1 MAEVAVTSA
10 DRREEEKQMS
20 QQQIYQPQNAK
31 QREDKSNRARM
42 LISCPDR
49 AGIVAAVSQF
59 LYEQGANIVQ
69 SDQYTMDPEGGM
81 FFMRIEFDL
90 QDLELRLA
98 SLQEDFTRVADR
110 FEMRWSIFRA
120 ARKKRV
126 AIFVSKEDHALL
138 ELLWQWQ
145 AGDLDAEISMVIS
158 NHEDMRGLVESFGIP
173 YHYIPVTPDTKPEAE
188 RQQRE
193 LTVGKVDLIVLAR
206 YMQIIPPKF
215 IEQFHNRIINIHHSF
230 LPAFVGGKPYQQ
242 AYDRGVKLIGATA
255 HYVTEELDGGPI
267 IEQDIQRVS
276 HRDNVNELKRIGR
289 HIERIVLARAVKWHI
304 EDRLL
309 VFQNKTVA
317 FV

>member
-1 MAEVAVTSA
+1 MT
-10 DRREEEKQMS
+10 
-20 QQQIYQPQNAK
+20 QIYQPQEIK
-31 QREDKSNRARM
+31 RREDKSIRARM

-90 QDLELRLA
+90 QELEQRLTT
-98 SLQEDFTRVADR
+98 LQEDFTRVADR
-110 FEMRWSIFRA
+110 FSMRWSIFRA
-120 ARKKRV
+120 VRRKRI
-126 AIFVSKEDHALL
+126 AIFVSKEDHCLL

-145 AGDLDAEISMVIS
+145 AGDLDATISMVIS
-158 NHEDMRGLVESFGIP
+158 NHDDMRGLVESFGITF
-173 YHYIPVTPDTKPEAE
+173 HHIPVTADTKQEAE
-188 RQQRE
+188 KKQLE
-193 LTVGKVDLIVLAR
+193 LTSGKVDLVVLAR
-206 YMQIIPPKF
+206 YMQIITPKF
-215 IEQFHNRIINIHHSF
+215 IEQYHNRIINIHHSF

-289 HIERIVLARAVKWHI
+289 HIERIVLARAVRWHV

-309 VFQNKTVA
+309 VYQNKTVA